1 MPDMPLEQNGR
12 TRVEYIV
19 SSGRS
24 GSTLVGSVL
33 GLADDHVFVGELRL
47 VWQEGLVQNTP
58 CGCGKPFLEC
68 PFWRD
73 VFREAFGGFEQARKI
88 APKSLLGEIGRFSV
102 KMKELGKVLAF
113 PAPGSVVPDELRT
126 LSRLYA
132 AVSKV
137 SGARTVVDSSKSIRY
152 AAMLN
157 ATPGLKLRVT
167 NLVRNPGG
175 ILMSRSRQSK
185 QRDGSEKTWKVE
197 QRRVKATKAIAKW
210 MARNLLASRLLRRK
224 GGVRLM
230 YEDFV
235 RDQTW
240 YLTTVLG
247 QEAASGVLSQLR
259 NGVNEGMVQHQIS
272 GNWVREMKIRPDE
285 RWRAELPVLPKI
297 IAGVLSF
304 PMMQVYRS
312 KLYVRP

>member
-1 MPDMPLEQNGR
+1 MPLEQNGQIQ
-12 TRVEYIV
+12 VEYIV

-47 VWQEGLVQNTP
+47 VWQEGLMQNTP

-68 PFWRD
+68 PFWRK
-73 VFREAFGGFEQARKI
+73 VFQEAFGGFEEARKI
-88 APKSLLGEIGRFSV
+88 APKALLGEIGRLSV

-113 PAPGSVVPDELRT
+113 PEPGSEVPDELRS
-126 LSRLYA
+126 LSALYA
-132 AVSKV
+132 AIAKV
-137 SGARTVVDSSKSIRY
+137 SGARIIVDSSKSIRY

-157 ATPGLKLRVT
+157 ATPGLNLRVT

-185 QRDGSEKTWKVE
+185 QRDGSEKTWKAE
-197 QRRVKATKAIAKW
+197 RRRVKSMKAITKW

-230 YEDFV
+230 YEDFA

-247 QEAASGVLSQLR
+247 QEAAGGVLSQLR
-259 NGVNEGMVQHQIS
+259 SGVKDGMVQHQIS

-285 RWRAELPVLPKI
+285 KWRTELPI
-297 IAGVLSF
+297 CR
-304 PMMQVYRS
+304 RS
-312 KLYVRP
+312 LQASCRSP

>member
-1 MPDMPLEQNGR
+1 MPLEQNSR
-12 TRVEYIV
+12 IQVEYIV
-19 SSGRS
+19 GSGRS

-47 VWQEGLVQNTP
+47 VWQEGLMQNTP

-68 PFWRD
+68 PFWRK
-73 VFREAFGGFEQARKI
+73 VFQEAFGGFEEARKI
-88 APKSLLGEIGRFSV
+88 APKALLGEIGRLSV
-102 KMKELGKVLAF
+102 KMKELGKVLTF
-113 PAPGSVVPDELRT
+113 PEPGSEVPDELRS
-126 LSRLYA
+126 LSALYA
-132 AVSKV
+132 AIARV
-137 SGARTVVDSSKSIRY
+137 SGARIIVDSSKSIRY

-157 ATPGLKLRVT
+157 ATPGLNLRVT

-185 QRDGSEKTWKVE
+185 QRDGSEKTWKAE
-197 QRRVKATKAIAKW
+197 RRRVKSMKAMTKW

-230 YEDFV
+230 YEDFA

-247 QEAASGVLSQLR
+247 QEAAGGVLSQLR
-259 NGVNEGMVQHQIS
+259 SGVKDGMVQHQIS

-285 RWRAELPVLPKI
+285 KWRTELPILPKI

-312 KLYVRP
+312 KLYVPR

>member
-1 MPDMPLEQNGR
+1 MPLEQNGR
-12 TRVEYIV
+12 IQVEYIV

-47 VWQEGLVQNTP
+47 VWQEGLMQNTP

-68 PFWRD
+68 PFWRK
-73 VFREAFGGFEQARKI
+73 VFQEAFGGFEEARKI
-88 APKSLLGEIGRFSV
+88 APKALLGEIGRLSV
-102 KMKELGKVLAF
+102 KMKELGKVLIF
-113 PAPGSVVPDELRT
+113 PEPGSEVPDELRS
-126 LSRLYA
+126 LSALYA
-132 AVSKV
+132 AIARVS
-137 SGARTVVDSSKSIRY
+137 SARIIVDSSKSIRY

-157 ATPGLKLRVT
+157 ATPGLNLRVT

-185 QRDGSEKTWKVE
+185 QRDGSEKTWKAE
-197 QRRVKATKAIAKW
+197 RRRVKSMKAMTKW

-230 YEDFV
+230 YEDFA

-247 QEAASGVLSQLR
+247 QEAAGGVLSQLR
-259 NGVNEGMVQHQIS
+259 SGVKDGMVQHQIS

-285 RWRAELPVLPKI
+285 RWRTELPILPKI

-304 PMMQVYRS
+304 PMMRVYRS
-312 KLYVRP
+312 KLYVPR